1 MNNVEDDA
9 SPSSSQNLAS
19 SLWAPTLHYGIISKG
34 NYTIRARNVAA
45 AIGIRVVL
53 QVVST
58 ARISVARHACDVELC
73 QACLLV
79 RHACN

>member
-1 MNNVEDDA
+1 
-9 SPSSSQNLAS
+9 LAS

-58 ARISVARHACDVELC
+58 ARISVARHACDDVE
-73 QACLLV
+73 LV
-79 RHACN
+79 RHAYLSGMPAMEAHEFVGKLA